1 MAQKN
6 HREASNAA
14 DEIILLRNANKAME
28 VKIEKQRKNIS
39 HIEEE
44 RDHYLAEANE
54 QVRLCSVVQSPL
66 FIQRSTAHNSEIVK
80 FLSVFLLGS
89 KL

>member
-6 HREASNAA
+6 HREATNAGE
-14 DEIILLRNANKAME
+14 EIIMLRNANKTME
-28 VKIEKQRKNIS
+28 VKIEKQRKTIS

-54 QVRLCSVVQSPL
+54 QGPML
-66 FIQRSTAHNSEIVK
+66 
-80 FLSVFLLGS
+80 
-89 KL
+89 